1 MVNGPKNLGAAPR
14 PVRSRETPG
23 VAPDSAGPEPGPS
36 AGAARRPRV
45 TTGDVG
51 RAAERGQIGARSL
64 GRNAPG
70 LDAGGPGPEAAKAAI
85 KAAAAPLSR
94 ALQLTGAKGPP
105 RTAQIVSALRAS
117 LRSLGPLEPAT
128 VPSGAAIPKLRA
140 LVAGL
145 PTLPTADA
153 EATRALLDARLRD
166 LDTPRVFAE
175 LTASS
180 PTPADR
186 IDALIG
192 GAPKPDG
199 VRTML
204 AAMYPGAEALGTTP
218 RAMRAALDA
227 DLAAGG
233 LGKELAALLERH
245 GVSSADA
252 DAFLGAFAE
261 ARAGFEAGTRSGPAT
276 DKDRDMQR
284 TNWVHT
290 RVEVVKAARAFD
302 AVSPP
307 DAKASPSAR
316 EAHADALLS
325 TLLGSLFS
333 DAFKDATPHSLL
345 WHNRPGAE
353 LVLPLVA
360 GRHFDLESPRMQGV
374 LQTAMQLAHEHQITP
389 PLFMAGAMKGQ
400 LLGAGAK
407 PEVAEQVF
415 TKLNQPLA
423 ALRDG
428 TEIRFTADE
437 RAAMDAIGIP
447 GWATMDPA
455 SAHFARSQV
464 VAYADVLQYVA
475 PDGVIKI
482 AVDIRDPEQAAPFMR
497 DPNVKAAIASSVE
510 FSFARG
516 MDVIEH
522 ETLKADGAKQQEAMR
537 SLLADRAYPEVER
550 RLRDA
555 LGVAADAPLPSV
567 PYWNADV
574 PTDGT
579 IGDAER
585 QSVRLVKQTLR
596 DVLAELGGV
605 PLDPFGAKKE

>member
-1 MVNGPKNLGAAPR
+1 MVNGPKNLGVPR
-14 PVRSRETPG
+14 PLASVETPSP
-23 VAPDSAGPEPGPS
+23 AP
-36 AGAARRPRV
+36 GAADPAPARGPASRPRV
-45 TTGDVG
+45 TTGQVG
-51 RAAERGQIGARSL
+51 LAAERGQLGARSL
-64 GRNAPG
+64 GRATPTV
-70 LDAGGPGPEAAKAAI
+70 DTAGPGPDAAHAAI
-85 KAAAAPLSR
+85 KAAGAPLRR
-94 ALQLTGAKGPP
+94 ALELAGAKGPP

-117 LRSLGPLEPAT
+117 LRSLGPLEPST
-128 VPSGAAIPKLRA
+128 VPSGAAIPQLRA
-140 LVAGL
+140 MLARL
-145 PTLPTADA
+145 PTLPSADA
-153 EATRALLDARLRD
+153 EATRGLLDARLRA
-166 LDTPRVFAE
+166 LDSPRVFAE
-175 LTASS
+175 LRASS
-180 PTPADR
+180 PTPPKEV
-186 IDALIG
+186 DALID
-192 GAPKPDG
+192 GAPKPEG

-218 RAMRAALDA
+218 EAMRAALDA

-245 GVSSADA
+245 GVSGPDA

-261 ARAGFEAGTRSGPAT
+261 ARAGFEAGTRAGPAT

-307 DAKASPSAR
+307 DAKASAAAR

-333 DAFKDATPHSLL
+333 DSFKDATPHSLL

-400 LLGAGAK
+400 LLAAGAK
-407 PEVAEQVF
+407 PEVADQVF
-415 TKLNQPLA
+415 AKLDKPLA
-423 ALRDG
+423 APRDG

-437 RAAMDAIGIP
+437 RAAMAAIGIP

-455 SAHFARSQV
+455 SAHFAQSQV
-464 VAYADVLQYVA
+464 VAYADVLQYAA

-522 ETLKADGAKQQEAMR
+522 EALKADGAKQQAAMR
-537 SLLADRAYPEVER
+537 SLLTDRAYPEVER

-555 LGVAADAPLPSV
+555 LGVDADAPLPSI

-605 PLDPFGAKKE
+605 PLDPFGARKE